1 MKRPTQRTLPLIP
14 PPATTPHSPPDDD
27 NARWLGPLP
36 PPDEARMVPVEGAVI
51 PEWLKIKGVD
61 E

>member
-1 MKRPTQRTLPLIP
+1 MKRPAQGILPLIP
-14 PPATTPHSPPDDD
+14 PPDTTPQPPDDD
-27 NARWLGPLP
+27 TARWLGPLP

-51 PEWLKIKGVD
+51 PEWLRIEGLD